1 MKKILSVVLFT
12 ALSTTAM
19 AEGLYIA
26 VDAGESTAKDACA
39 SLGSSCTD
47 SGMAYRLGAGL
58 QFTPNLG
65 VEASYAIMGSVK
77 ASGIFGNAEY
87 KPQIM
92 QVSATGTFPIS
103 GPFSLIGKVGL
114 ARTTVDLNAY
124 NSFGS
129 YSPSA
134 TTTQLAWGVGAQF
147 DFANRLG
154 IRAQYEDFGQV
165 GDSNTTGTAKLT
177 MMSAGL
183 VVKF

>member
-1 MKKILSVVLFT
+1 MKKLLSIVLFT

-19 AEGLYIA
+19 AEGLYVA
-26 VDAGESTAKDACA
+26 VDIGDSTAKDACA

-47 SGMAYRLGAGL
+47 SGTAYRLGAGL

-65 VEASYAIMGSVK
+65 IVASYAIMGKVK
-77 ASGIFGNAEY
+77 ASGFLGNAEF

-92 QVSATGTFPIS
+92 QVSATGKFPIS
-103 GPFSLIGKVGL
+103 GTFSLIGNVGL
-114 ARTTVDLNAY
+114 ARTTVDLSAY

-134 TTTQLAWGVGAQF
+134 ATTKLAWGVGAQY

-154 IRAQYEDFGQV
+154 IRAQYEDFGEV
-165 GDSNTTGTAKLT
+165 GDANTTGTAKLS
-177 MMSAGL
+177 MISAGL